1 MIIVLKPEISK
12 KDEAAVLKEIKKLGY
27 KPHVMR
33 GVERVVVGCIGDER
47 THQNLETLAS
57 WPQVEQVMPVQKRY
71 KLVSREAHKA
81 TSVINVGGKS
91 KILLGGKKFQV
102 MAGPC
107 SVESEQQL
115 LTTAHAVAKAGA
127 TILRGGAFKPRT
139 SPYEFQG
146 LGEKGL
152 KLLAKAR
159 KETGLAVI
167 TELLSESHAE
177 MVAEYSDILQI
188 GARNAQNFQLL
199 IAAAKT
205 GRPVLL
211 KRGLSMKIDEW
222 LLAGEYVLSNENPN
236 LMFCERGIRT
246 FETYTR
252 NTLDLSTIPIIKK
265 ESHCP
270 IVIDPSQGAGR
281 SDLVVAM
288 CKGAVAMGADAL
300 LIEVHPNPA
309 EAWSDGAQQ
318 LTLEGFAKLMEELK
332 PFIAAAGRE

>member
-1 MIIVLKPEISK
+1 MIIVLKPNISK
-12 KDEAAVLKEIKKLGY
+12 KDETEVLKEIKKLGY

-33 GVERVVVGCIGDER
+33 GVERTVVGAIGDER
-47 THQNLETLAS
+47 THQSLEVLGS
-57 WPQVEQVMPVQKRY
+57 WPQVESVMPVQKRY

-81 TSVINVGGKS
+81 TSTIKVGKQVI
-91 KILLGGKKFQV
+91 GGKKMQV

-107 SVESEQQL
+107 SVEDEMQL
-115 LTTAHAVAKAGA
+115 MRTAHAVAKAGA

-159 KETGLAVI
+159 RETGLYVI
-167 TELLSESHAE
+167 TELLSEAHAE
-177 MVAEYSDILQI
+177 LVAEYSDILQI

-205 GRPVLL
+205 GKPVLL
-211 KRGLSMKIDEW
+211 KRGLSMKIEEW
-222 LLAGEYVLSNENPN
+222 LLAGEYVLSNNNPN

-252 NTLDLSTIPIIKK
+252 NTLDLSTVPIIKK

-281 SDLVVAM
+281 ADLVVAM

-318 LTLEGFAKLMEELK
+318 LSLDGFAKLMEELK

>member
-1 MIIVLKPEISK
+1 MIIILKPGISRK
-12 KDEAAVLKEIKKLGY
+12 QEHSVLKEIRKRGY
-27 KPHVMR
+27 RPHVMR
-33 GVERVVVGCIGDER
+33 GVARTVIGAIGDEL
-47 THQNLETLAS
+47 THQSLETLAMAF
-57 WPQVEQVMPVQKRY
+57 PQIVESVTPVQKRY
-71 KLVSREAHKA
+71 KLVSREAHPENSTIK
-81 TSVINVGGKS
+81 VRQHV
-91 KILLGGKKFQV
+91 LGGKKFHM

-107 SVESEQQL
+107 SVESEKQL
-115 LTTAHAVAKAGA
+115 METAEAVKAAGA

-159 KETGLAVI
+159 KETGLAIV
-167 TELLSESHAE
+167 TELLSENHAE
-177 MVAEYSDILQI
+177 LVAEYTDIIQI

-205 GRPVLL
+205 GKPIML
-211 KRGLSMKIDEW
+211 KRGLSMKIEEW
-222 LLAGEYVLSNENPN
+222 LLAGEYVLSNSNAS

-252 NTLDLSTIPIIKK
+252 NTLDLAAIPIIKQ

-281 SDLVVAM
+281 ADLVLAM

-300 LIEVHPNPA
+300 LVEVHPNPA

-318 LTLEGFAKLMEELK
+318 LSLDLFAELMQDLR
-332 PFIAAAGRE
+332 PLILAAGRE

>member
-1 MIIVLKPEISK
+1 MIIVLKPNTSK
-12 KDEAAVLKEIKKLGY
+12 KDETVVLKEIRKLGY
-27 KPHVMR
+27 RPHIMR
-33 GVERVVVGCIGDER
+33 GVERTVIGAIGDER
-47 THQNLETLAS
+47 THATLETLITF
-57 WPQVEQVMPVQKRY
+57 PQVEKVMPVQRRY
-71 KLVSREAHKA
+71 KLVSREAHKGNS
-81 TSVINVGGKS
+81 TIQLDNGVVI
-91 KILLGGKKFQV
+91 GGKKIQV

-107 SVESEQQL
+107 SVENEKQL
-115 LTTAHAVAKAGA
+115 LMTAEAVKAAGA
-127 TILRGGAFKPRT
+127 TVLRGGAFKPRT

-159 KETGLAVI
+159 RQTGLAII
-167 TELLSESHAE
+167 TELLSEDHAE
-177 MVAEYSDILQI
+177 MVAEYADILQI
-188 GARNAQNFQLL
+188 GTRNAQNFQLL

-211 KRGLSMKIDEW
+211 KRGLSMKIEEW
-222 LLAGEYVLSNENPN
+222 LLAGEYILANENPN
-236 LMFCERGIRT
+236 LLFCERGIRT

-281 SDLVVAM
+281 SDLIVAM
-288 CKGAVAMGADAL
+288 CKGSIAMGADAL

-309 EAWSDGAQQ
+309 EAWSDGQQ
-318 LTLEGFAKLMEELK
+318 QVTLEGFAQLMEELK
-332 PFIAAAGRE
+332 PFISAAGRE